1 MTPDRNVLKEKKK
14 KKENVEKIFFSLP
27 MHANAKLT
35 SAYNICFGQT
45 ENIVVVMANS
55 LKSLYV

>member
-1 MTPDRNVLKEKKK
+1 MTPDRNALKKK
-14 KKENVEKIFFSLP
+14 HVEKIFSLH

-35 SAYNICFGQT
+35 SAYNICSGQT
-45 ENIVVVMANS
+45 QNIVVVMANS

>member
-1 MTPDRNVLKEKKK
+1 MTPDRNALKKK
-14 KKENVEKIFFSLP
+14 TRRKDIFFSLH

-35 SAYNICFGQT
+35 SAYNICPGQT
-45 ENIVVVMANS
+45 QNIVVVMANS

>member
-1 MTPDRNVLKEKKK
+1 MTPDRNALKKK
-14 KKENVEKIFFSLP
+14 KIWRKDFFSLP

-45 ENIVVVMANS
+45 QNIVVVMANS